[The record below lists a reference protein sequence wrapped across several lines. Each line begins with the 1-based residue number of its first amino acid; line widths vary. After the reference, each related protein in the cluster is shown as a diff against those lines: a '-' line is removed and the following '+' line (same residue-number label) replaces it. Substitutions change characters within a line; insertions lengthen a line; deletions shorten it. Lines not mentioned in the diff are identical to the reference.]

1 MGAPKLTVKIEGL
14 EDEVNELVRRGQ
26 DVSRALESIC
36 QAGAEVIR
44 REAASRA
51 PGSLGEDLQTE
62 TTKRTV
68 TRVEVRMG
76 PPKSRAHIYRF
87 VELGTQPH
95 RIPKK
100 RQHGRNKVLKMVG
113 GQFYKRVMHPGIA
126 KQPFMRPAYFAK
138 REAAEEEVRVKV
150 GGALRV

>member
-14 EDEVNELVRRGQ
+14 EDVVNELVRRGQ

-76 PPKSRAHIYRF
+76 PLKKRGYIHRF
-87 VELGTQPH
+87 VEFGTEAH
-95 RIPKK
+95 EMPKK
-100 RQHGRNKVLKMVG
+100 KRRKRKVLLIG
-113 GQFYKRVMHPGIA
+113 GNFYSRVTHPGA
-126 KQPFMRPAYFAK
+126 RKQPFMRPAYFAK
-138 REAAEEEVRVKV
+138 RAAAEEEVRVKV